1 MFDDLV
7 QEYGVDVV
15 LQGHEHVYARMTNP
29 STLDAQPST
38 PVYTVSHCSPKNY
51 DLYQNERYD
60 RFGTDSRYYQTIDII
75 GDTLTM
81 AAYEVYHHTLYDSL
95 KIVKGSSQGQCV
107 VIEDFFPKK

>member
-1 MFDDLV
+1 MDLV
-7 QEYGVDVV
+7 
-15 LQGHEHVYARMTNP
+15 LQAHEHNYARMTAHDNGVA
-29 STLDAQPST
+29 TT

-95 KIVKGSSQGQCV
+95 KIVKGSSQGHCV